1 MGSLASRTAG
11 IHETS
16 PVLATPILFGD
27 VGVVSF
33 SSCSPARLSGRT
45 TKSTLSL
52 SIRPPYS
59 EFVFGT
65 WPRTLRKNT
74 GVATFWQRSSA
85 TSQTEEA
92 LLVLINMEGPVVL
105 EML

>member
-1 MGSLASRTAG
+1 MRLHLSWQLPFFLAMLVSSA
-11 IHETS
+11 S
-16 PVLATPILFGD
+16 PVVAQRDSVEEQAKQIYPKFIDTP
-27 VGVVSF
+27 
-33 SSCSPARLSGRT
+33 
-45 TKSTLSL
+45 SL
-52 SIRPPYS
+52 S